1 MIMNKINWPR
11 LGKAAKDSI
20 LETLCVL
27 FMMGIIFA
35 PLVIAFITNCV
46 WWFLIYAVGYLIMS
60 TWEKYNGR

>member
-1 MIMNKINWPR
+1 MIMNKINWLR

-27 FMMGIIFA
+27 LMMGIIFA
-35 PLVIAFITNCV
+35 PLIIAFITNCAG
-46 WWFLIYAVGYLIMS
+46 WFLIYAVGYLIMS